1 MVAPKTM
8 MVGKNAAIAEY
19 VFNFLRELPAF
30 SIIAGGQGAMSLS
43 NHIVAVLL
51 LIRQGK
57 KG

>member
-1 MVAPKTM
+1 M